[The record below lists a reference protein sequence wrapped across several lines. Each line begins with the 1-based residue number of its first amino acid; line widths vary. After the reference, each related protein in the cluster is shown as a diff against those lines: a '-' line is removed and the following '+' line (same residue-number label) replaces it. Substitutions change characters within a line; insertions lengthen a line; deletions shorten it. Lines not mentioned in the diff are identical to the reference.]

1 MLTNL
6 ADKEQGEKKTP
17 DKFLDRL
24 QEALCK
30 FTNVDPEST
39 EEGMVLKVG
48 FSLTQLKI
56 SAVSYKNRRLDQIS
70 LQKTVQLSQMVYH
83 GKEYKE
89 ENRREKKKTWP
100 KTKAPTMAV
109 RSTLKQPVKK
119 CPEEPR

>member
-39 EEGMVLKVG
+39 EEGMVLKVD

-89 ENRREKKKTWP
+89 ENRREKKKPGQRP
-100 KTKAPTMAV
+100 KPQQW
-109 RSTLKQPVKK
+109 LLDPL
-119 CPEEPR
+119 

>member
-39 EEGMVLKVG
+39 EEGMVLKVD
-48 FSLTQLKI
+48 FSLT
-56 SAVSYKNRRLDQIS
+56 
-70 LQKTVQLSQMVYH
+70 
-83 GKEYKE
+83 
-89 ENRREKKKTWP
+89 
-100 KTKAPTMAV
+100 
-109 RSTLKQPVKK
+109 
-119 CPEEPR
+119 